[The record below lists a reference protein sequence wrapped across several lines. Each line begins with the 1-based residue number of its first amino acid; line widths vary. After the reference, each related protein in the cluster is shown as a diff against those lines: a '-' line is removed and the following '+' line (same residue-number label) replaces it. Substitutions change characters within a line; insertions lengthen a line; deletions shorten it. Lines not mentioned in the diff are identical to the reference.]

1 MAGLEPFGSGFEKKE
16 PERKQTRRTPQP
28 KPQPQKDVLDDE
40 AALEELKKLGESVQS
55 VDKGLLHQIEEVKK
69 KKDALELALAP
80 IKKELENLR
89 KLMLEQLLAS
99 GATSL
104 KGTTVNC
111 IRTKRVNYTTP
122 KPADKVKLAKAVGR
136 EDLLKVDA
144 SSFNKLCKQLEG
156 DEKQLPSWVR
166 KKESYTLTIRGV

>member
-1 MAGLEPFGSGFEKKE
+1 MAGLEPFGGSV
-16 PERKQTRRTPQP
+16 PERKEPRRAPQP
-28 KPQPQKDVLDDE
+28 KPQPKPKKDVLDDE
-40 AALEELKKLGESVQS
+40 AALDELRKLGENVES
-55 VDKGLLHQIEEVKK
+55 VDRGLLHQIEEVKK

-80 IKKELENLR
+80 VKKELENLR

-111 IRTKRVNYTTP
+111 IRNKKVNYTTP
-122 KPADKVKLAKAVGR
+122 KPADKAKLAKTVGR

-144 SSFNKLCKQLEG
+144 ASFNKLCKQLEEDG
-156 DEKQLPSWVR
+156 KQLPSWVR
-166 KKESYTLTIRGV
+166 KKEFYSLTIRGV